1 MNYVEPLK
9 NKEEIKI
16 LDSYFKQQNSRNHL
30 LFNLGINT
38 PMRVNQLVKLKVHDV
53 LDKEEIT
60 VTVGRKVISFP
71 LGKKLQKLIKDY
83 CLDKE
88 TNDFLFKSFRL
99 KRGYK
104 PLTENYVNK
113 IIKNASRECNIN
125 NIGASSL
132 RKTFAY
138 FYYER
143 TKDIRSLM
151 KLLNHHDQYFTL
163 QYIGKNERFYND
175 NFIEW
180 EEL

>member
-38 PMRVNQLVKLKVHDV
+38 PMRVNQLVKLKVRDV

-60 VTVGRKVISFP
+60 VIVGRKVISFP

-83 CLDKE
+83 CLNKSSD
-88 TNDFLFKSFRL
+88 DFLFKSLRI
-99 KRGYK
+99 KRSYK
-104 PLTENYVNK
+104 AITENQVNK
-113 IIKNASRECNIN
+113 IIKNASQECNLN
-125 NIGASSL
+125 NIGGSSL

>member
-1 MNYVEPLK
+1 M
-9 NKEEIKI
+9 
-16 LDSYFKQQNSRNHL
+16 
-30 LFNLGINT
+30 
-38 PMRVNQLVKLKVHDV
+38 
-53 LDKEEIT
+53 
-60 VTVGRKVISFP
+60 
-71 LGKKLQKLIKDY
+71 IKDY
-83 CLDKE
+83 CIDKE
-88 TNDFLFKSFRL
+88 TNDFLFKSLRL

-113 IIKNASRECNIN
+113 IIKNASQKCNLN

-143 TKDIRSLM
+143 TKNIRSLM

-163 QYIGKNERFYND
+163 QYIGKNERFYNE

>member
-16 LDSYFKQQNSRNHL
+16 LDGYFKQQNSRNHL

-38 PMRVNQLVKLKVHDV
+38 PMRVNQLVKLKVRDV

-60 VTVGRKVISFP
+60 VIVGRKVISFP

-83 CLDKE
+83 CIDKE
-88 TNDFLFKSFRL
+88 TNDFLFKSLRL

-113 IIKNASRECNIN
+113 IIKNASQKCNLN

-143 TKDIRSLM
+143 TKNIRSLM

-163 QYIGKNERFYND
+163 QYIGKNENFYND